1 MSTKEPTPGP
11 YESTTT
17 KVIELS
23 NIKFSVTETV
33 KSTHVPPAPCG
44 CDDGG
49 LGLLMPLIGQATA
62 ALSKP
67 YPAPEPFVNAAPPDG
82 PTKE

>member
-23 NIKFSVTETV
+23 NIKFTVTETV
-33 KSTHVPPAPCG
+33 KSTHVPAPECG
-44 CDDGG
+44 CGGGG
-49 LGLLMPLIGQATA
+49 LDLLMPLISQAA
-62 ALSKP
+62 EALSKP
-67 YPAPEPFVNAAPPDG
+67 AGYDNAVAPLPDHLK
-82 PTKE
+82 PTE